1 MCRKLVNLINSH
13 VSHCKRQKWPPVSEH
28 NLSSRFHFSWFIG
41 PVLNLICDSFI
52 NLFFQLENWCV
63 RVWEIIPPSLT
74 VILPNQSFSRR
85 RKLWCGGGTL
95 CFQLWAHALNSASS
109 VNCALLQHC
118 WISSEL
124 CHWIVITGVC
134 RTVSLVLAWRYV
146 SDAPTILHCRL
157 STGRP

>member
-28 NLSSRFHFSWFIG
+28 NLSSRFHFSWFIS

-52 NLFFQLENWCV
+52 NSFFSSWKTDASGFERSSHPRWQSSFQIKAFLGGASSDVGAELCASNCELMLSTLLQQW
-63 RVWEIIPPSLT
+63 T
-74 VILPNQSFSRR
+74 V
-85 RKLWCGGGTL
+85 L
-95 CFQLWAHALNSASS
+95 CFSTA
-109 VNCALLQHC
+109 
-118 WISSEL
+118 EL